1 MITMTS
7 AWRQTRKVQGD
18 TENLEVFC
26 RLPDDSN
33 MRRIKATAID
43 MGETWA
49 LNAAL
54 DCDTLKFTVP
64 RHAKAT
70 VVLLSAV

>member
-1 MITMTS
+1 
-7 AWRQTRKVQGD
+7 
-18 TENLEVFC
+18 
-26 RLPDDSN
+26 

-54 DCDTLKFTVP
+54 DGGTLKFTVP

-70 VVLLSAV
+70 VVVLSAES